1 MLRNKSIFISGGTGS
16 FGNAFVKNVI
26 ENYKKVK
33 RLVIFSRDE
42 FKQYEMS
49 KIFPIKKYP
58 FIRYFL
64 GDVRDLSRLT
74 FALKEIDVVIH
85 AAALKHVPA
94 AEYDPFEFIKTNVLG
109 AQHIIDASIAN
120 KVQKVIALST
130 DKAVAPINLYG
141 ATKLCSDKLFLA
153 ANNITGNNPT
163 TFSIVR
169 YGNVMSSRGSVI
181 PHFLTLKKNKKKL
194 QLTDINMT
202 RFHITLE
209 QAVNTVIWS
218 IDNCLG
224 GEVVINKIPSI
235 KLLDLIKALK
245 SDYEIIG
252 VRPGEKIHE
261 ELLQP
266 SDSRST
272 LELKNYYVILSKY
285 KNQDKIS
292 SFYKKKFSAKSVPD
306 NFSYN
311 SQENNFLSVNEIKNQ
326 IEKIKVL

>member
-1 MLRNKSIFISGGTGS
+1 MLKNKSIFISGGTGS
-16 FGNAFVKNVI
+16 FGNSFVKKII
-26 ENYKKVK
+26 EKYKNVK

-49 KIFPIKKYP
+49 KIFPRKRYP

-74 FALKEIDVVIH
+74 FALKGIDVVIH

-109 AQHIIDASIAN
+109 AQNIIDASFVNRI
-120 KVQKVIALST
+120 KKVIALST
-130 DKAVAPINLYG
+130 DKAVSPINLYG

-153 ANNITGNNPT
+153 ANNIAGKNPT

-181 PHFLTLKKNKKKL
+181 PYFLTLKRNKKKL
-194 QLTDINMT
+194 QLTDIAMT

-209 QAVNTVIWS
+209 QAVNTVVWS

-235 KLLDLIKALK
+235 RLLDLIKALK

-261 ELLQP
+261 ELLQS
-266 SDSRST
+266 SDSRNT
-272 LELKNYYVILSKY
+272 LELKNYYVILSRY
-285 KNQDKIS
+285 KDYDKS
-292 SFYKKKFSAKSVPD
+292 LLYYKKNFAARSVPD

-311 SQENNFLSVNEIKNQ
+311 SLENNFLSVNEIRNQ
-326 IEKIKVL
+326 IKKINVL

>member
-1 MLRNKSIFISGGTGS
+1 MLKNQSVFISGGTGS
-16 FGNAFVKNVI
+16 FGYEFVKNVI
-26 ENYKKVK
+26 SKYKKLK

-49 KIFPIKKYP
+49 KVFPLKKYP

-64 GDVRDLSRLT
+64 GDVRDLSCLT
-74 FALKEIDVVIH
+74 FALKKIDIVIH

-109 AQHIIDASIAN
+109 AQNLIDASITN
-120 KVQKVIALST
+120 KVKKVIALST
-130 DKAVAPINLYG
+130 DKAVSPINLYG
-141 ATKLCSDKLFLA
+141 ATKLCSDKLFVA
-153 ANNITGNNPT
+153 ANNITGSNRPI
-163 TFSIVR
+163 FSIVR

-181 PHFLTLKKNKKKL
+181 PYFLALKKNNKKL

-218 IDNCLG
+218 IHNCLG
-224 GEVVINKIPSI
+224 GEVVISKMPSI
-235 KLLDLIKALK
+235 KLLDLTKALK

-252 VRPGEKIHE
+252 IRPGEKIHE
-261 ELLQP
+261 ELIQS
-266 SDSRST
+266 SDSINT
-272 LELKNYYVILSKY
+272 IELKNYYIILSNHKY
-285 KNQDKIS
+285 QNKIIS
-292 SFYKKKFSAKSVPD
+292 YYKKNFYAKYVSD

-311 SQENNFLSVNEIKNQ
+311 SYKNNFLSVNEIRKQ
-326 IEKIKVL
+326 IEKV

>member
-1 MLRNKSIFISGGTGS
+1 MLKNQSIFISGGTGS
-16 FGNAFVKNVI
+16 FGHAFVKNI
-26 ENYKKVK
+26 IDKYKKIK

-49 KIFPIKKYP
+49 KIFPLNKYP

-94 AEYDPFEFIKTNVLG
+94 AEYNPFEFIKTNVLG
-109 AQHIIDASIAN
+109 AQNIIDASITN
-120 KVQKVIALST
+120 KVNKVIALST
-130 DKAVAPINLYG
+130 DKAVSPINLYG

-153 ANNITGNNPT
+153 ANNIVGNNLT

-169 YGNVMSSRGSVI
+169 YGNVMNSRGSVI

-202 RFHITLE
+202 RFHITLS

-218 IDNCLG
+218 INNCLG

-245 SDYEIIG
+245 SDYELIG
-252 VRPGEKIHE
+252 IRPGEKIHE
-261 ELLQP
+261 ELLQS
-266 SDSRST
+266 SDSRNT
-272 LELKNYYVILSKY
+272 LELKNYYVILSNY
-285 KNQDKIS
+285 KNKDKILS
-292 SFYKKKFSAKSVPD
+292 YYRKNFSARSVPD

-311 SQENNFLSVNEIKNQ
+311 SRENNFLSVDQIRDQ
-326 IEKIKVL
+326 IEEVKIF